1 MPEIIHFRG
10 SDKIIKKKHLE
21 NDIKATMEYVQDVLF
36 GTLYRGELF
45 RQALDEMGWRENG
58 TLNIL
63 EGRRYT
69 YKGFKKGI
77 AIEGSFAAYEF
88 ILEGMLRLQLGFDK
102 GKIDAGVL
110 FLTSQRS
117 EKSSYGTSAELA
129 KVEMEMLYPT
139 INVPVMVALFDLGK
153 PAVPE
158 EEGGEKNGL
167 PVPADE
173 EWSEKDLK
181 PEPEENL
188 QPEKEF

>member
-10 SDKIIKKKHLE
+10 SEKIIKKNHLE
-21 NDIKATMEYVQDVLF
+21 SDIKATLEYVEDALY
-36 GTLYRGELF
+36 GTLHRGELL
-45 RQALDEMGWRENG
+45 RQVLDEMGWRENG

-117 EKSSYGTSAELA
+117 EKSTYGTSAELA

-153 PAVPE
+153 PSIPD
-158 EEGGEKNGL
+158 EEGGENNGVSVSAYTEGSL
-167 PVPADE
+167 VDPRD
-173 EWSEKDLK
+173 
-181 PEPEENL
+181 
-188 QPEKEF
+188 